1 MTFTTFTFL
10 VFLIITFVGY
20 WSMPTRRAQNALLLV
35 AGYLFYG
42 WWDLRF
48 GVLLLAS
55 SCVDYFVGKQLAVT
69 EGKAA
74 RKRLLSIS
82 FLVNLGM
89 LGFFKYAN
97 FFADSFVRLAGALGL
112 TVHPLVVDVVLPVG
126 LSFYTFQTLSYA
138 LDIYRGHLKP

>member
-10 VFLIITFVGY
+10 VFLIMTFVGY
-20 WSMPTRRAQNALLLV
+20 WSMPTRRAQNALLLI

-55 SCVDYFVGKQLAVT
+55 SCVDYFVGKRLALT

-82 FLVNLGM
+82 FVVNLGM
-89 LGFFKYAN
+89 LGFFKYFN
-97 FFADSFVRLAGALGL
+97 FFADSFVVARYRDRLPRGSAGRSTSCCRSASAS
-112 TVHPLVVDVVLPVG
+112 TR
-126 LSFYTFQTLSYA
+126 S
-138 LDIYRGHLKP
+138 RR